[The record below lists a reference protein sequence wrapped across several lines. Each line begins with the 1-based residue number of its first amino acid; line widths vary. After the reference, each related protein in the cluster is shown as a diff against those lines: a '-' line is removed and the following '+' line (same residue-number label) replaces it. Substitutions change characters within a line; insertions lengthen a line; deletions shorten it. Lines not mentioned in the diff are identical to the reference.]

1 MTDDTSKANSQFL
14 LGNEAIARSALES
27 GIHFV
32 AGYPGTP
39 SSEIIQTVVREA
51 KDMNIHVEW
60 SINEK
65 VACEGA
71 AAAAFAGLSS
81 LASMKN
87 AGLSVALDFLT
98 HLSMTGLGS
107 NGGSMVTVVCDDPN
121 GHSSGDETDSRWL
134 ARFSYAPL
142 LEPTT
147 IPEAKALVRWAYELS
162 GEFDCHVMVRS
173 YTRLSHA
180 SSLIELGELKQ
191 KKVQAHTDNS
201 ISISPYLAIRKHEA
215 VLKRLAKIR
224 DVFETSEFNWYEGP
238 ANPELIVISGGS
250 GYFCAR
256 DAVDSAGVQDT
267 VGILKLST
275 LWPFPKKMVAE
286 HLNKAGQFLIA
297 EEVDPYIE
305 VHVKET
311 MADTQQNGKRI
322 YGKESGHI
330 PTHGEI
336 TPDRI
341 STALEKIV
349 NVKHKARSEDYI
361 KKLAEQADP
370 LMVARGLA
378 WCPGCPH
385 RATFWALEKAIKQD
399 KRNAYVAGDIG
410 CYTLDVFPGGKYQQN
425 LLHAMGSGSGLAA
438 GFGQLERFGY
448 QQPVVSVC
456 GDSTFFHASI
466 PAVINAVTNGSN
478 LIQIVLD
485 NEATAMTG
493 FQSHPGTGTNAMG
506 QAAPKIDIETLC
518 KSLGCK
524 VTVADPFDLRSSIRT
539 MRHLLKEDTGVRVLI
554 MKRACELVR
563 MRHEKTKPF
572 DMSVDTE
579 NCRGEECRICTRD
592 FRCPGLVWD
601 PETGKTAI
609 REDICSGCGVCSD
622 ICPFG
627 TIQREE
633 TV

>member
-1 MTDDTSKANSQFL
+1 MTDNISKANSQFL

-27 GIHFV
+27 GLHFV
-32 AGYPGTP
+32 SGYPGTP

-87 AGLSVALDFLT
+87 AGLSVALDFLI
-98 HLSMTGLGS
+98 HLSMTGLGD
-107 NGGSMVTVVCDDPN
+107 NGGSMVVVVCDDPN

-134 ARFSYAPL
+134 SRFSYAPL

-147 IPEAKALVRWAYELS
+147 IPEAKALIKWAYELS
-162 GEFDCHVMVRS
+162 SEFDCHIMVRS

-191 KKVQAHTDNS
+191 KEVQARTDS
-201 ISISPYLAIRKHEA
+201 SESISPYLAILKHEA

-224 DVFETSEFNWYEGP
+224 DVFETSEYNWYEGP
-238 ANPELIVISGGS
+238 DDPELMIISGGS
-250 GYFCAR
+250 GYLCAR
-256 DAVDSAGVQDT
+256 DAVESAGVQDS

-275 LWPFPKKMVAE
+275 LWPFPKKMVAA
-286 HLNKAGQFLIA
+286 HLAKADHFLIA

-305 VHVKET
+305 VHVKEA
-311 MADTQQNGKRI
+311 MADAQINGKRI

-336 TPDRI
+336 TPDKI
-341 STALEKIV
+341 SKALEKIV
-349 NVKHKARSEDYI
+349 KVKHKARSEVYVKD
-361 KKLAEQADP
+361 LTEQADP

-385 RATFWALEKAIKQD
+385 RATFWALEKAVKQD
-399 KRNAYVAGDIG
+399 KRNAYLTGDIG
-410 CYTLDVFPGGKYQQN
+410 CYTLDVFPGGKSQQN
-425 LLHAMGSGSGLAA
+425 LLHAMGSGSGLAS

-448 QQPVVSVC
+448 KQPVVSVC

-506 QAAPKIDIETLC
+506 KSAPKIDIETLC

-524 VTVADPFDLRSSIRT
+524 VTVADPFDLKSSIRT

-554 MKRACELVR
+554 MKKACELVR

-572 DMSVDTE
+572 DMSVDTD

-601 PETGKTAI
+601 PETGKTYI

-627 TIQREE
+627 TLKREE
-633 TV
+633 AV